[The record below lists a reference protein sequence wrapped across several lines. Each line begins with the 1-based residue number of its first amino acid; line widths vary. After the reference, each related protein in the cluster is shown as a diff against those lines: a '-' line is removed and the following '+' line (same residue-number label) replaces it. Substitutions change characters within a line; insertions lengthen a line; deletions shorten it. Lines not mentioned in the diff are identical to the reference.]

1 MTIPDF
7 YQVNRKGASNQGS
20 FYFPP
25 GPNVLASIELGR
37 MGIKTLEW
45 EAVASPFFLD
55 KMHESDIKKMNFFAE
70 IKSFR

>member
-1 MTIPDF
+1 
-7 YQVNRKGASNQGS
+7 
-20 FYFPP
+20 
-25 GPNVLASIELGR
+25 